1 MRMPKILVV
10 DDELSARES
19 LRMILSKD
27 YKLLLASSGQEAFQ
41 IMQKEECDIVL
52 LDILMPGMDGFEIL
66 KEMRKTY

>member
-27 YKLLLASSGQEAFQ
+27 YKLLLASSGQEAFAWY
-41 IMQKEECDIVL
+41 
-52 LDILMPGMDGFEIL
+52 GRF
-66 KEMRKTY
+66 